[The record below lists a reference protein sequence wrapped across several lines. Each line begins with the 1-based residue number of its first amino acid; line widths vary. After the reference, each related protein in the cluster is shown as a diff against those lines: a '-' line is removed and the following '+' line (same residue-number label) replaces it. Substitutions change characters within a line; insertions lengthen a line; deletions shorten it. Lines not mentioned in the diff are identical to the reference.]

1 MCDLISAFFA
11 SIFFI
16 YTRFENTHEAIV
28 DKETWKL
35 AQKLRKTHR
44 RHDTIGEANPLTE
57 LLYCADRGAK
67 LYNHRSRG
75 TATKP

>member
-1 MCDLISAFFA
+1 MKMLYCSCPSEMREPL
-11 SIFFI
+11 
-16 YTRFENTHEAIV
+16 FENTHEAIV

-44 RHDTIGEANPLTE
+44 RHGTIGEANPLTE

>member
-1 MCDLISAFFA
+1 M
-11 SIFFI
+11 
-16 YTRFENTHEAIV
+16 